1 MTRIGFENLRIGQ
14 RIRVTQ
20 PVRVGKR
27 QWPAVVEGTVRDLKT
42 LVTGLTVERGKDDIV
57 TAATVHLVKDNGELS
72 SVTVDEFTTFEL
84 LETRQDAATPPVNVP
99 AKGSAAES

>member
-1 MTRIGFENLRIGQ
+1 MARVSFEDLQIGQ
-14 RIRVTQ
+14 RVRVTQ
-20 PVRVGKR
+20 PVRVGRR

-57 TAATVHLVKDNGELS
+57 TAPTVHLVKDNGELS
-72 SVTVDEFTTFEL
+72 SITVDEFTTFEL
-84 LETRQDAATPPVNVP
+84 LGPLRDSAEQPVNAP